1 MQNLGKTNK
10 GQPRFQIYPVVKCK
24 NGRRSDCQCDRIR
37 RRKLSGEVF
46 EWWSDADEEKRRHDI
61 AVEKYQ
67 KEYQKYEDNRTKL
80 LDCIATNERI

>member
-1 MQNLGKTNK
+1 MRPHSSQ
-10 GQPRFQIYPVVKCK
+10 
-24 NGRRSDCQCDRIR
+24 
-37 RRKLSGEVF
+37 EVI
-46 EWWSDADEEKRRHDI
+46 WRDADEEKRRHDI